1 MKLSK
6 NIFLMAQSLK
16 GLKNKQQY
24 EKEIELYK
32 NIGLTT
38 VEDEIPTYEEYI
50 EFYSKE
56 SKKNL
61 KMFMEQTKS
70 LLEFENWLID
80 NKDKTFTYDEIE
92 QKLLDLKLSING
104 FNGDFKIEEEQ

>member
-1 MKLSK
+1 MELSK
-6 NIFLMAQSLK
+6 NIFLMAQALK
-16 GLKNKQQY
+16 GFMNKQQY
-24 EKEIELYK
+24 EKVIESYK
-32 NIGLTT
+32 NICLIS
-38 VEDEIPTYEEYI
+38 VEDEVPTYEEYI

-70 LLEFENWLID
+70 LFEFENWLID

-104 FNGDFKIEEEQ
+104 FNGDLK